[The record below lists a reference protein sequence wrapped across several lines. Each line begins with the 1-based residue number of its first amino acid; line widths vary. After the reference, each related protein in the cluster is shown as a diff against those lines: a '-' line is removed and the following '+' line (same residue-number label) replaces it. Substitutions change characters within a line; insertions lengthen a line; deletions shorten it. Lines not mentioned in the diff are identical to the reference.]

1 LKGWQWIFKLNALLL
16 APTLLLCIL
25 TFPETL
31 YSREESNNLDKRSFW
46 SKMVYQGKVL
56 DGKVTLKDF
65 TYNVRIMK
73 YWAVFLPCI
82 YYAT

>member
-1 LKGWQWIFKLNALLL
+1 MKGWQWIFKLNALLL

-31 YSREESNNLDKRSFW
+31 YAREASNNLDKRSFW
-46 SKMVYQGKVL
+46 SKMFYQGKVL

-73 YWAVFLPCI
+73 YLAVFLPCI